1 MGNLWPVGR
10 MRPFKLFR
18 VALQKP
24 LKYRY
29 FIEKSTKSVV
39 KAYTL
44 ALNMAFLTKNWP
56 SSRFGL
62 PMAGVNFQNSVNIFG
77 KKIFVKFTKTLLI
90 EFFI

>member
-1 MGNLWPVGR
+1 MGNLRPAGR

-44 ALNMAFLTKNWP
+44 ALNMAFW
-56 SSRFGL
+56 
-62 PMAGVNFQNSVNIFG
+62 Q
-77 KKIFVKFTKTLLI
+77 KIGPRADLGCPWLF
-90 EFFI
+90 